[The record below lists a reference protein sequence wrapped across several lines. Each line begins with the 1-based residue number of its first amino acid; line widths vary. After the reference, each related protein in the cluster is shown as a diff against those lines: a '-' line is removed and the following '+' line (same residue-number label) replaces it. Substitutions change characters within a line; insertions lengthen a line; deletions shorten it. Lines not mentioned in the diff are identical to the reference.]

1 MAQNETSPFA
11 PIFFL
16 AYKKESIDY
25 FSSVLLSAII
35 KRKGNNVLSAMRL
48 LPSLKEWFLVT
59 GYSSMA
65 AYITKLDVTLF
76 RLKTQTV
83 FTG

>member
-1 MAQNETSPFA
+1 MRHLPSLPFSFLLIKKNLLTS
-11 PIFFL
+11 
-16 AYKKESIDY
+16 

-59 GYSSMA
+59 RYSSMA

>member
-1 MAQNETSPFA
+1 MAQNETSPFS

>member
-16 AYKKESIDY
+16 AYKKESIDS

>member
-59 GYSSMA
+59 RYSSMA
-65 AYITKLDVTLF
+65 AYITILDVTLF